1 MAATMRARWL
11 TSVAISVAAFLV
23 VPIAICAQDANL
35 PHLEQRGVT
44 LQLVVD
50 GKPFLMLAGEL
61 HNSSS
66 SSLEYMKPIWPR
78 LAAIPLNT
86 VLTPISWELVEPA
99 DGKYDFTLIDG
110 LLAQAREQRLR
121 VVLLWLASWKNGMSS
136 YAPVWV
142 KQDTKRFPRVVLRN
156 NEANILSTIAG
167 FSDATR
173 DADARAFAAVM
184 QHIREVDIREHT
196 VVMMQVEN
204 EVGVLGDSRDHSS
217 AAEQAFAAAVP
228 PQLIE
233 YLKVHRDT
241 LDPELCELW
250 RQQGEKTSGTWAQVF
265 GDTPRADEIFMAWNY
280 ARYIQAVT
288 TKGKASYELPM
299 YVNTWLASEDT
310 APGDYPSGGPQPRV
324 IDIWKAAGSAIDIYS
339 PDIYLP
345 NFSYWANRYHRS
357 DNPLFI
363 PETSGG
369 SSGGANAFYAVG
381 ENAAIGF
388 SPFAIDSFN
397 AEQKTDLGASYS
409 AIASVA
415 PILLEQQSKGNVHGF
430 SLSREHP
437 SVECSMQGYTIHV
450 SLDEIFG
457 DHSEKG
463 FGLIIATGQDEFL
476 GVGKGFRVLITARA
490 SSPFKLGYASIDE
503 GVYEDGKWRP
513 GRRLN
518 GDENDQGNY
527 WRFDAGSIKIEKA
540 VLYRYK

>member
-1 MAATMRARWL
+1 MRVRRL

-23 VPIAICAQDANL
+23 PIAVCAQDPTL

-99 DGKYDFTLIDG
+99 EGKYDFTLIDG

-121 VVLLWLASWKNGMSS
+121 VVFLWLAAWKNGMSS

-142 KQDTKRFPRVVLRN
+142 KQDTKRFPRVVLHN
-156 NEANILSTIAG
+156 NEANILSTITG

-173 DADARAFAAVM
+173 DADAGAFAAVM
-184 QHIREVDIREHT
+184 QHIREVDSRDHT
-196 VVMMQVEN
+196 VIMMQVEN
-204 EVGVLGDSRDHSS
+204 EVGILGDSRDHSP

-233 YLKVHRDT
+233 YLKIHRDT
-241 LDPELCELW
+241 LDPELRELW

-265 GDTPRADEIFMAWNY
+265 GDTPRADEIFMGWNY
-280 ARYIQAVT
+280 ARYVQAVT
-288 TKGKASYELPM
+288 TRGKAAYALPM
-299 YVNTWLASEDT
+299 YVNAWLASQDT

-324 IDIWKAAGSAIDIYS
+324 INTWKASGSAIDIYS

-345 NFSYWANRYHRS
+345 NFSYWASRYHRS
-357 DNPLFI
+357 DNPLFV
-363 PETSGG
+363 PETSG
-369 SSGGANAFYAVG
+369 SDGATNVFDAVG
-381 ENAAIGF
+381 EYAAIGF
-388 SPFAIDSFN
+388 SPFAIDSFSP
-397 AEQKTDLGASYS
+397 EQMTDLGASYS

-415 PILLEQQSKGNVHGF
+415 PILLDQQTKGNVHGF
-430 SLSREHP
+430 SLTRDHP
-437 SVECSMQGYTIHV
+437 SVEFSMNGYMVHV

-476 GVGKGFRVLITARA
+476 GAGKGFRVLITARA
-490 SSPFKLGYASIDE
+490 PSPFKLGYASIDE
-503 GVYEDGKWRP
+503 GTYDDGKWKP

-518 GDENDQGNY
+518 GDENDQGSY
-527 WRFDAGSIKIEKA
+527 WRFDASSIKIEKA

>member
-1 MAATMRARWL
+1 MAATMLVRFL
-11 TSVAISVAAFLV
+11 TSAAIFVAAFLV
-23 VPIAICAQDANL
+23 IPIATSAQEVNL
-35 PHLEQRGVT
+35 PHLEKRGVT
-44 LQLVVD
+44 TQLMVD
-50 GKPFLMLAGEL
+50 GKPFLMLAGEI

-78 LAAIPLNT
+78 LAAVPLNT
-86 VLTPISWELVEPA
+86 VLTPLSWELIEPA
-99 DGKYDFTLIDG
+99 EGKYDFALIDG
-110 LLAQAREQRLR
+110 LLTQAREQHLR
-121 VVLLWLASWKNGMSS
+121 VVFLWLAAWKNGMSS

-142 KQDTKRFPRVVLRN
+142 KQDTKRFPRVVLHN
-156 NEANILSTIAG
+156 NEANILSSIAG

-184 QHIREVDIREHT
+184 QHIREVDVRDHT
-196 VVMMQVEN
+196 VIMMQVEN
-204 EVGVLGDSRDHSS
+204 EVGILGDSRDHSP
-217 AAEQAFAAAVP
+217 AAEQAFASAVP
-228 PQLIE
+228 PLLTE
-233 YLKVHRDT
+233 YLKGHRDT
-241 LDPELCELW
+241 LDPELRELW
-250 RQQGEKTSGTWAQVF
+250 RQQGEKTSGTWAQIF
-265 GDTPRADEIFMAWNY
+265 GDTSRADEIFMAWNY
-280 ARYIQAVT
+280 ARYIQAVV
-288 TKGKASYELPM
+288 TKGKAAYELPM

-345 NFSYWANRYHRS
+345 NFSYWANRYYRG

-363 PETSGG
+363 PETNGG
-369 SSGGANAFYAVG
+369 NSGGADVFYAVG

-397 AEQKTDLGASYS
+397 AEQTANLGATYS

-430 SLSREHP
+430 SLTREHP
-437 SVECSMQGYTIHV
+437 SVEFSMNGYTVRV
-450 SLDEIFG
+450 SLDQIFG

-463 FGLIIATGQDEFL
+463 VGLIISTGQDQFL

-490 SSPFKLGYASIDE
+490 PSPFKLGYASIDE
-503 GVYEDGKWRP
+503 GIYEDGKWKP

-527 WRFDAGSIKIEKA
+527 WRFDAGSIRIEKA